1 MALTHGFW
9 RGGTARPKLGS
20 GLDPSVFR
28 PAGTCLFGLFYAF
41 KVTIAPKTTPGENLT
56 SKQKWAFK
64 IAEIWIRALG
74 RGRNYVVD
82 KA

>member
-1 MALTHGFW
+1 MAFGVAEPLGPSWVPAWTHPCSD
-9 RGGTARPKLGS
+9 RRE
-20 GLDPSVFR
+20 
-28 PAGTCLFGLFYAF
+28 PAWFGLFYAF

-64 IAEIWIRALG
+64 IAEIWVRALG
-74 RGRNYVVD
+74 RGRNSVVD